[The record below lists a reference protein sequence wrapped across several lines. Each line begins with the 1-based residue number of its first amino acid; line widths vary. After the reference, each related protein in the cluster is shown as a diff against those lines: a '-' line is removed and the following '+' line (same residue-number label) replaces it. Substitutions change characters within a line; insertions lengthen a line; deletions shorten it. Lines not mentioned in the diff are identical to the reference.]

1 MVTRMTANTVVINA
15 RENMP
20 IRAAFLLNDIWT
32 PHSMLIGSAITIATK
47 ISID

>member
-1 MVTRMTANTVVINA
+1 MVTRITANTVVMIG

-32 PHSMLIGSAITIATK
+32 PHSMLIGSAITRTTK